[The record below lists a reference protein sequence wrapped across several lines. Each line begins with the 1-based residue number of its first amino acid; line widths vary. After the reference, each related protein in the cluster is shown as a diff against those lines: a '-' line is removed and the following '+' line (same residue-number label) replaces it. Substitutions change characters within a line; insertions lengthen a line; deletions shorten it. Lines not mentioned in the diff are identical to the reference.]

1 MPELVLNA
9 RPRKVVGKQVK
20 ALRRSGLLPAVLYGA
35 GVEPT
40 SLELDGREASR
51 LLARTTGAT
60 LIDLKVDGQTHKVL
74 VREIQRHAV
83 RRDIQHVDFLKVA
96 MDQTIRAQVPVEL
109 VGEAPAVKT
118 LGGVLVTI
126 LNEIEVEALP
136 GDLPDRISADLER
149 LAKIDDSIT
158 VRDLVVGEG
167 VRVLTSPD
175 EVIVHVIYEAA
186 EVVEEVV
193 EAAPAEIEP
202 EVISRAKREEA
213 EGEGEEEKPSE

>member
-213 EGEGEEEKPSE
+213 EGEGEEEEPSE

>member
-1 MPELVLNA
+1 
-9 RPRKVVGKQVK
+9 
-20 ALRRSGLLPAVLYGA
+20 
-35 GVEPT
+35 
-40 SLELDGREASR
+40 
-51 LLARTTGAT
+51 
-60 LIDLKVDGQTHKVL
+60 
-74 VREIQRHAV
+74 
-83 RRDIQHVDFLKVA
+83 
-96 MDQTIRAQVPVEL
+96 
-109 VGEAPAVKT
+109 
-118 LGGVLVTI
+118 
-126 LNEIEVEALP
+126 
-136 GDLPDRISADLER
+136 LER

-202 EVISRAKREEA
+202 EVISRATREEA